1 VTHTDLVHRST
12 VTEIVR
18 AYVDACAVI
27 RECHARLA
35 AAEADINARL
45 ATVPGSRTGIRL
57 PVVLPYGGHGDLD
70 AQLMS
75 LRLAVWSHL
84 IDRLGIWRLCS
95 TKRAEQLRAQ
105 LDPSAYRRRH
115 YGDNAPEE
123 LPEITE
129 DNVLGMVRGFASS
142 LDTLLDESIRE
153 VFDLLRPREVG
164 SAARYK
170 RPRRDVVGSFA
181 VLTYA
186 VERGYSGGF
195 HVSYGGKAAADL
207 MALENC
213 FRALDGKGGAPA
225 SHRSELDLAI
235 EASADGRG
243 VTTYFRFRCFKN
255 RALHLTL
262 LRPDLVAELNRRAG
276 GKNFKRAA

>member
-1 VTHTDLVHRST
+1 MEACGVVNTDLVPRST

-18 AYVDACAVI
+18 AYTDACAII

-115 YGDNAPEE
+115 YGDDAPEE

-153 VFDLLRPREVG
+153 VFDLLRPRELG

-170 RPRRDVVGSFA
+170 RPGDPDVHDVSVCDDRRDA
-181 VLTYA
+181 
-186 VERGYSGGF
+186 
-195 HVSYGGKAAADL
+195 
-207 MALENC
+207 
-213 FRALDGKGGAPA
+213 GGADHGDVYFA
-225 SHRSELDLAI
+225 HGL
-235 EASADGRG
+235 
-243 VTTYFRFRCFKN
+243 VTVTVPERTVRVT
-255 RALHLTL
+255 RPGSIHLMYQ
-262 LRPDLVAELNRRAG
+262 R
-276 GKNFKRAA
+276 

>member
-1 VTHTDLVHRST
+1 VTHTDLVPRST

-18 AYVDACAVI
+18 AYADACAVI
-27 RECHARLA
+27 RECHARLT

-57 PVVLPYGGHGDLD
+57 PDVVSCGGHGDLD
-70 AQLMS
+70 AQLMA

-105 LDPSAYRRRH
+105 LDHSAYRRRH
-115 YGDNAPEE
+115 YGDDAPEE

-170 RPRRDVVGSFA
+170 RPGRDVVGSFA

-186 VERGYSGGF
+186 VERGRSKTSRIDSSSNMSSDDANPRTIPSTLSSVISG
-195 HVSYGGKAAADL
+195 SSS
-207 MALENC
+207 
-213 FRALDGKGGAPA
+213 GASSP
-225 SHRSELDLAI
+225 
-235 EASADGRG
+235 
-243 VTTYFRFRCFKN
+243 
-255 RALHLTL
+255 
-262 LRPDLVAELNRRAG
+262 
-276 GKNFKRAA
+276 